1 MNLVQDK
8 FVQIPE
14 KESFLGENGGEFLC
28 FERAGN
34 GGRAER
40 MNALQKSPTVDH
52 PCQAVHPSG
61 GQDALRTQGEPSLF
75 SEMQCIS
82 QQEGR
87 AQHTC
92 RKARAQVSPPSGLC
106 ERVDDWGPHPV
117 QRLRGRDRGPG
128 SAREASPGGRGTG
141 LRRPG
146 RAVGGGASPRICV
159 LTLQPGV

>member
-1 MNLVQDK
+1 MNLVQDR

-34 GGRAER
+34 GGRADR

-61 GQDALRTQGEPSLF
+61 GQEALRTQGKPSLF
-75 SEMQCIS
+75 SELQCIS
-82 QQEGR
+82 QLERR

-92 RKARAQVSPPSGLC
+92 RKAPAQ
-106 ERVDDWGPHPV
+106 R
-117 QRLRGRDRGPG
+117 
-128 SAREASPGGRGTG
+128 
-141 LRRPG
+141 
-146 RAVGGGASPRICV
+146 
-159 LTLQPGV
+159 